1 MKIIRSECKLSL
13 TWYSKPTGT
22 GLTMN
27 YHALT
32 PIRYKRTVVS
42 NLVHRIF
49 NACSSWTNIHKS
61 LAKAKKI
68 LERNQYPAKFYD
80 AIIKDTIT
88 KIFEKEKG
96 TQSGEEKKNEEGVK
110 PTLFFVQYRGN
121 VTDKFDKSLKK
132 INAPCKLVKK
142 LKKTKHVLPSLK
154 AKVEKEL
161 KSMVV
166 YQIQCPRCE
175 SSYVG
180 QTARHLITRIK
191 EHRNVNTPVGS
202 HFQNCDCEI
211 LMENVTII
219 DRTIKSEQCLMSLE
233 ALWINKL
240 KPNNTKQYL

>member
-1 MKIIRSECKLSL
+1 
-13 TWYSKPTGT
+13 
-22 GLTMN
+22 MN
-27 YHALT
+27 YHALA

-88 KIFEKEKG
+88 KILEKEKG
-96 TQSGEEKKNEEGVK
+96 TKSEEEEKDEEGVK

-132 INAPCKLVKK
+132 INAPCKIVKT

-166 YQIQCPRCE
+166 YQIQCSRCE

-202 HFQNCDCEI
+202 HFQNCNCEI
-211 LMENVTII
+211 LMDENVMII

-240 KPNNTKQYL
+240 KPKLNTKDEYKSRTLTIKI